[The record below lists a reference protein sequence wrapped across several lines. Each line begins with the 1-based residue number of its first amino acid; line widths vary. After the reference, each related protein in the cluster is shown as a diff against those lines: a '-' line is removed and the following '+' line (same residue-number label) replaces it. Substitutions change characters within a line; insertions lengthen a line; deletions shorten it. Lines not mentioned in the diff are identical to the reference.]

1 MQQPQHGKTPQV
13 IDPYPCPTQSFIQNQ
28 PWKPYVIHTMLYMA
42 SFVVAQP
49 FPQAQPPVDVQPPA
63 TARPRHILPMLVQQ
77 PVTSH
82 NLPPQGQVNLHQQ
95 QYVKPQI
102 QQLLHEKLS
111 SGVDALEP
119 WGVDDT
125 KMECQL
131 GEEAEHKSARAN
143 FEDQAYAG
151 IGINVG
157 KSSLED
163 ENSSSPSMKFIRG
176 SKEKPMKVDSDP
188 SLATAPTFAG
198 PADLGFI
205 LPKHKSKEDF

>member
-102 QQLLHEKLS
+102 QQLLHEKEVSTQPPCEGHLIEEETVDHRSSMQYEIDPPRSIRQKSGARRILHSFHRELMHLS
-111 SGVDALEP
+111 LGGLMTLKWSVNLEKRLSINQLEP
-119 WGVDDT
+119 
-125 KMECQL
+125 
-131 GEEAEHKSARAN
+131 
-143 FEDQAYAG
+143 
-151 IGINVG
+151 
-157 KSSLED
+157 
-163 ENSSSPSMKFIRG
+163 
-176 SKEKPMKVDSDP
+176 
-188 SLATAPTFAG
+188 
-198 PADLGFI
+198 I
-205 LPKHKSKEDF
+205 LKIKLMPV